1 MEQLWKELQYFV
13 SHYRYIPEITPKS
26 ALFRLFNIDNQKQN
40 LLLINHLLL
49 IFKHFQS
56 VQNGV
61 KTFDNIQKIT
71 TDYLL
76 NYPYFKKYC
85 KMIAIDLSKQ
95 RALDTDP
102 KAYSN
107 NLILLKI

>member
-1 MEQLWKELQYFV
+1 M
-13 SHYRYIPEITPKS
+13 
-26 ALFRLFNIDNQKQN
+26 IDARN
-40 LLLINHLLL
+40 
-49 IFKHFQS
+49 FFDQS
-56 VQNGV
+56 VQNGL
-61 KTFDNIQKIT
+61 KTFDNIQEIT
-71 TDYLL
+71 NDYLL
-76 NYPYFKKYC
+76 NYLYFKKYC

>member
-1 MEQLWKELQYFV
+1 MVRIAHTGYFLPNV
-13 SHYRYIPEITPKS
+13 KIKYYTVM
-26 ALFRLFNIDNQKQN
+26 IDARN
-40 LLLINHLLL
+40 
-49 IFKHFQS
+49 FFDQS
-56 VQNGV
+56 VQNGL
-61 KTFDNIQKIT
+61 KTFDNIQEIT